1 MSLFAVVVIAFILS
15 LDAFAVSI
23 SCGIKMGC
31 LIKRKILKI
40 ALYFGI
46 FQAVMPLLG
55 WFFGHYIK
63 DYVEAYSAYLAFA
76 IFLLLGLKTLYDTFW
91 EKDEEGDNQEG
102 CQNCKCQNQWCIFN
116 LAVATSIDA
125 FVIGLLFSLKNV
137 PLISSVLIIGV
148 ITFMM
153 SIIGTVF
160 GQKIGSKIGKWSGG
174 IAGLILLALAVKSF
188 F

>member
-1 MSLFAVVVIAFILS
+1 MNLLSVVVIAFILS
-15 LDAFAVSI
+15 LDAFAVSV

-40 ALYFGI
+40 ALYFGV

-63 DYVEAYSAYLAFA
+63 NYVEAYSAYLSFA

-91 EKDEEGDNQEG
+91 EKEQEGDNENS
-102 CQNCKCQNQWCIFN
+102 CQSCQCQSQWCIFN

-125 FVIGLLFSLKNV
+125 FIIGLLFSIKSV

-148 ITFMM
+148 ITFCM
-153 SIIGTVF
+153 SIIGAVF

-174 IAGLILLALAVKSF
+174 LAGVILIGLAVKSF

>member
-1 MSLFAVVVIAFILS
+1 MSLVSVIIIAFILS

-40 ALYFGI
+40 ALYFGV

-55 WFFGHYIK
+55 WFLGAYIK
-63 DYVEAYSAYLAFA
+63 NYVEAYSSYLSFG
-76 IFLLLGLKTLYDTFW
+76 IFLILGLKTLYDSFFGD
-91 EKDEEGDNQEG
+91 DEEEKEEG
-102 CQNCKCQNQWCIFN
+102 CQSCQCNNQWCIFN

-125 FVIGLLFSLKNV
+125 FVVGLLFSLKNV
-137 PLISSVLIIGV
+137 PLLSSVTIIGV
-148 ITFMM
+148 ITFGMA
-153 SIIGTVF
+153 IIGAVF

-174 IAGLILLALAVKSF
+174 VAGLILIALAVKSLF
-188 F
+188 